1 ANGKTDALK
10 SALAEIPAGVD
21 PSGLVTRARWDL
33 AMLERDYAGAD
44 QAMASYALDVFQCD
58 GMPMPK
64 SFFRACTALARGDAA
79 AAQTQFTAALATFE
93 LAVQQAPTDA
103 LRHANLGLLYSFMG
117 RKEDAIREGL
127 RAVGLEPE
135 TRDAVKA
142 PWMNGF
148 LAMIYVRTG
157 DLDSALPLL
166 ERALASPFPVDN
178 TNCCITYN
186 DLRKRWQ
193 WDPVR
198 NDPRFQKLL
207 AEH

>member
-1 ANGKTDALK
+1 
-10 SALAEIPAGVD
+10 
-21 PSGLVTRARWDL
+21 
-33 AMLERDYAGAD
+33 
-44 QAMASYALDVFQCD
+44 
-58 GMPMPK
+58 
-64 SFFRACTALARGDAA
+64 
-79 AAQTQFTAALATFE
+79 
-93 LAVQQAPTDA
+93 
-103 LRHANLGLLYSFMG
+103 MG
-117 RKEDAIREGL
+117 RKEEAIREGR
-127 RAVGLEPE
+127 RAVELEPPSK
-135 TRDAVKA
+135 DALVA

-166 ERALASPFPVDN
+166 ERGLTSPFPVDN

-207 AEH
+207 APAR

>member
-1 ANGKTDALK
+1 
-10 SALAEIPAGVD
+10 
-21 PSGLVTRARWDL
+21 
-33 AMLERDYAGAD
+33 
-44 QAMASYALDVFQCD
+44 
-58 GMPMPK
+58 MPK

-79 AAQTQFTAALATFE
+79 AAQTQFAAALPTFE
-93 LAVQQAPTDA
+93 LAAKQAPTGS

-117 RKEDAIREGL
+117 RKEDAIREGR
-127 RAVGLEPE
+127 RAVELEPE
-135 TRDAVKA
+135 TRDAVNA

-198 NDPRFQKLL
+198 NDPRFQKLIRP
-207 AEH
+207 